1 MDSLTFEVSLPYR
14 ELGQNSRVYFRKK
27 ARLTKEYRN
36 EVCFWATQAL
46 EKVGSERPNERVK
59 VTLEYGIKG
68 GRAIGRYQPRDE
80 ANAIDAWKAG
90 YDGLVDAGIAIS
102 DAAKHMHNGG
112 ATINS
117 KAGPWV
123 RVTVEPCE

>member
-1 MDSLTFEVSLPYR
+1 MTPLVFEVSLPYR
-14 ELGQNSRVYFRKK
+14 ELSSNGNKGSWRRK
-27 ARLTKEYRN
+27 AAMTREYRE
-36 EVCFWATQAL
+36 EVAILAAAADVWF
-46 EKVGSERPNERVK
+46 EPPRRVK

-80 ANAIDAWKAG
+80 ANAIDAFKAG

-102 DAAKHMHNGG
+102 DAAKHMAIGG

-123 RVTVEPCE
+123 RVVVEPTE